1 MSKHVL
7 SYVLTRNVLSRL
19 NGVCV
24 CQRCGVV
31 LELGDCVVSREVRA
45 KAIGGR
51 SVFYHE
57 LCWESMFV

>member
-7 SYVLTRNVLSRL
+7 SYVLSRNVLSRL
-19 NGVCV
+19 GVCV
-24 CQRCGVV
+24 CQRCGVELV
-31 LELGDCVVSREVRA
+31 LGDSVVSREVRA

-57 LCWESMFV
+57 LCWASMFV